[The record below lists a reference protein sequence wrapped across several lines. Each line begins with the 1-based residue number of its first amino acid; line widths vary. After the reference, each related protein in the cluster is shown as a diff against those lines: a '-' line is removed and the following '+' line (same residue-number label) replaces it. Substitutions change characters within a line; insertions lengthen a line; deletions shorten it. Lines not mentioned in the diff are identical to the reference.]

1 MEEEQG
7 ALESKQRVE
16 ATTVRGHHIPEIEN
30 DCWEKRN
37 RSIFSDKLILRQ
49 QQIHGIV

>member
-7 ALESKQRVE
+7 ALEWKQRAEV
-16 ATTVRGHHIPEIEN
+16 TTVRGHHISEIEN

-37 RSIFSDKLILRQ
+37 RSKISNKLRLLQ